1 MIDYIKD
8 WFENEWLYER
18 HLTSEFIKEKEAFRK
33 GCEYYDSMEYSFNGE
48 LAILLR
54 KESGLA
60 EVARL
65 NGDLEKYATHCF
77 RQVEKVLSEFTWIN
91 PGIGKIAKYLLNNK
105 NFILDP
111 TPNWKI
117 NSSSAKN
124 LSHTF
129 FNEHIGKAELNTK
142 CLILKLNGIG
152 KQRDHWS
159 YLKNFKLNLSQKE
172 ENRIFKSI
180 LYFKTFG
187 SKGEFTENTL
197 KIDKDKLP
205 SLWAFYHM
213 YHLRNINSHLNS
225 NRNLLIEPNYQDD
238 TEKYRIQRYYLD
250 PMEVLK
256 FENEPPG
263 FYQRYVDMVLY
274 LYSEFLKNPKLK

>member
-77 RQVEKVLSEFTWIN
+77 RQIEKVLSEFNLVN
-91 PGIGKIAKYLLNNK
+91 PGREKIGRYLLNGYDMISNPSIITTL
-105 NFILDP
+105 NPSVSDL
-111 TPNWKI
+111 
-117 NSSSAKN
+117 
-124 LSHTF
+124 LGHT
-129 FNEHIGKAELNTK
+129 NNNQLNRY
-142 CLILKLNGIG
+142 CLILKINSI
-152 KQRDHWS
+152 
-159 YLKNFKLNLSQKE
+159 KLNYGKCERYENSKIHLTQKE
-172 ENRIFKSI
+172 ENKIFKSI

-187 SKGEFTENTL
+187 SKGELTDNAL
-197 KIDKDKLP
+197 KIDKEKRP
-205 SLWAFYHM
+205 SFWAFNHM
-213 YHLRNINSHLNS
+213 YYLRNINSHLNS
-225 NRNLLIEPNYQDD
+225 NGNLLLEPNYTDD
-238 TEKYRIQRYYLD
+238 TEKYRIQRFYSD
-250 PMEVLK
+250 PREVLK

-263 FYQRYVDMVLY
+263 FYQRYVDMVLL
-274 LYSEFLKNPKLK
+274 LYSEYLKKG

>member
-65 NGDLEKYATHCF
+65 NGDLEKYAFHCF
-77 RQVEKVLSEFTWIN
+77 RQVEKVLSEFILVN
-91 PGIGKIAKYLLNNK
+91 PGREKIGKYLLNGYDMILNPSIIKTLNPSVSDLLGHTYK
-105 NFILDP
+105 NQLG
-111 TPNWKI
+111 
-117 NSSSAKN
+117 SY
-124 LSHTF
+124 
-129 FNEHIGKAELNTK
+129 
-142 CLILKLNGIG
+142 CLILKTNSI
-152 KQRDHWS
+152 
-159 YLKNFKLNLSQKE
+159 KLNNGKCERYENSKIHLTQKE
-172 ENRIFKSI
+172 ENKIFKSI

-187 SKGEFTENTL
+187 SKGELTEMAI
-197 KIDKDKLP
+197 KIDKEKRP
-205 SLWAFYHM
+205 SFWAFYHM

-225 NRNLLIEPNYQDD
+225 NRNLLIEPNYKDD
-238 TEKYRIQRYYLD
+238 TEKYRIQRFYSD

-256 FENEPPG
+256 FENESPG
-263 FYQRYVDMVLY
+263 FYQRYVDMVLF
-274 LYSEFLKNPKLK
+274 LYSEYLKDD